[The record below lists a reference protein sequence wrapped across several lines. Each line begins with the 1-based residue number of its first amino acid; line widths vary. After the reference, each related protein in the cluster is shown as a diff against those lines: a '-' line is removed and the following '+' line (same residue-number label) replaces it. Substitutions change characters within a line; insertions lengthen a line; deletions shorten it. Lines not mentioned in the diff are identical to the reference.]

1 MDYVIAHEDGVL
13 TVDTGYL
20 RPGLAAVHLI
30 VEDGR
35 AAVVDTGVNASVPR
49 VLEALAASHVAPQGV
64 EYVLLTHVHLDHA
77 GGTGHLM
84 AALPNARLVVHPR
97 GARHMIDP
105 SRLWQAAAAVYGEAE
120 AYAMYGHLVP
130 VPPERVIAVDDGQV
144 FFLGSRALTVWHT
157 PGHARH
163 HVAIHDSVAQA
174 VFTGDTF
181 GVSYRELDVAGRAS
195 VIPTTTPTEFE
206 PEALHASIDRILA
219 ARPSAAYLT
228 HFGRVRELE
237 RLATDLHR
245 LIDAY
250 VEVARSARGEGV
262 ARHLEILA
270 GLHALMHEEAERQGW
285 LVRGD
290 ALIELLRMDLELN
303 AQGLGVWLD
312 RQQLVS
318 TG

>member
-30 VEDGR
+30 VQDGR

-49 VLEALAASHVAPQGV
+49 VLEALAASHVPPQAV
-64 EYVLLTHVHLDHA
+64 DYVLLTHVHLDHA

-120 AYAMYGHLVP
+120 TYAMYGHLVP
-130 VPPERVIAVDDGQV
+130 VPPERVIAVEDGQT
-144 FFLGSRALTVWHT
+144 FHLGTRPLTIWHS

-163 HVAIHDSVAQA
+163 HVVIHDPAAGA
-174 VFTGDTF
+174 VFTGDTI
-181 GVSYRELDVAGRAS
+181 GISYRELDVAGRAS
-195 VIPTTTPTEFE
+195 VIPTTTPSEFE
-206 PEALHASIDRILA
+206 PEALHASIERILA
-219 ARPSAAYLT
+219 AGPTAAYLT

-237 RLATDLHR
+237 RLAADLHR

-250 VEVARSARGEGV
+250 VEVARAARGEGV
-262 ARHLEILA
+262 TRHLEILG
-270 GLHALMHEEAERQGW
+270 GLDALMQEEAERQGW
-285 LVRGD
+285 PLRGE
-290 ALIELLRMDLELN
+290 ALTEFLRMDMELN

-312 RQQLVS
+312 RQKRANA
-318 TG
+318 G